1 MRKFTAAAVL
11 AVSAVTIAAAPAF
24 ADPAPAAPT
33 SAPAAP
39 LKTAPMSFQ
48 NVLASQAAFINAV
61 HDVVINGVHYEVAR
75 DGGSVVVKA
84 ADATFAKKG
93 DSLTIADTKGAVVD
107 SAPLV
112 YRKDNTQFPI
122 AADISAHQ
130 VRLTPQTTGGT
141 PVAKPIST
149 ALLEHLKPLSQ
160 AQPKDIDE
168 SFSPRDQQELSAFGS
183 RATISSLIG
192 AVVGALIGVTVGC
205 VAGAVAVGAISAAVS
220 ALLAG
225 LPGAVIGCVAGV
237 ATVGSAGALLG
248 TILVG
253 GPMML
258 WSAYQ
263 YFSTINSPCVTPGA
277 YCTNPQ
283 FPPAPKH

>member
-1 MRKFTAAAVL
+1 MRKFTACAVL
-11 AVSAVTIAAAPAF
+11 AVAAVGIASAPAYAAPPAPATPAAPAPF
-24 ADPAPAAPT
+24 FKNIP
-33 SAPAAP
+33 
-39 LKTAPMSFQ
+39 
-48 NVLASQAAFINAV
+48 ASQT
-61 HDVVINGVHYEVAR
+61 VVVNGVHYELDRAA
-75 DGGSVVVKA
+75 GSAVLKA
-84 ADATFAKKG
+84 ADGTFARQG
-93 DSLTIADTKGAVVD
+93 DSLTIADAKGQVVD
-107 SAPLV
+107 SVPLV

-122 AADISAHQ
+122 NADISAHA

-141 PVAKPIST
+141 PVAQPISADT
-149 ALLEHLKPLSQ
+149 LAHLRPVSQ
-160 AQPKDIDE
+160 VEPKDLDAKAVDE

-183 RATISSLIG
+183 RATISSLVG

-205 VAGAVAVGAISAAVS
+205 IAGAVAVGTISAAVS

-225 LPGAVIGCVAGV
+225 LPGAIIGCIAGV

-263 YFSTINSPCVTPGA
+263 YFSTINSPCTTPGGF
-277 YCTNPQ
+277 CTNPQ
-283 FPPAPKH
+283 FPPAPAPKR

>member
-1 MRKFTAAAVL
+1 MRKFTACAALAVAAVG
-11 AVSAVTIAAAPAF
+11 IASAPAY
-24 ADPAPAAPT
+24 ADPAAPAAP
-33 SAPAAP
+33 APVP
-39 LKTAPMSFQ
+39 FFKNIP
-48 NVLASQAAFINAV
+48 ASQTV
-61 HDVVINGVHYEVAR
+61 DINGVHYTLDR
-75 DGGSVVVKA
+75 DSGSAVLKA
-84 ADATFAKKG
+84 VDGTFARHG
-93 DSLTIADTKGAVVD
+93 DSLTIADAKGQVVD
-107 SAPLV
+107 SVPLV

-122 AADISAHQ
+122 TADIAAHQ

-141 PVAKPIST
+141 PVAHPISAAT
-149 ALLEHLKPLSQ
+149 LANLKPVSQ
-160 AQPKDIDE
+160 VEPKDIDPKFVDE

-205 VAGAVAVGAISAAVS
+205 VAGAIAVGTISAAVS

-225 LPGAVIGCVAGV
+225 LPGAIIGCVAGV

-263 YFSTINSPCVTPGA
+263 YFSTINEPCTTPGA
-277 YCTNPQ
+277 FCTNPEY
-283 FPPAPKH
+283 PPAAPAPAHH